1 MGYAKGKKMIPID
14 NTVIEE
20 ILPKKR
26 KVFNALI
33 LFAVSMGM
41 VGSIIGLISFY
52 FLVPFLILLLIL
64 IPGYKSLIETVVI
77 SSKGL
82 KYITI
87 FKKID
92 CDWNDIL
99 KMEVE
104 TSGQTGS
111 IWYHDGQED
120 SKTGSPYIEQCENHP
135 DKNAVR
141 QCDGCDKP
149 FCSECLRKNRL
160 GFYYCQQCFPALF
173 KNTPVPDIRKN
184 YTIHTS
190 KGTFSLKEN
199 SAWGWNALTL
209 KNAYD
214 KIISRAP
221 NAEIIQTEVV
231 GSIPKNRVENTY
243 GVVVTFLLIYGL
255 LIWGLEGGEWGWALL
270 LSFFLLFIL
279 IPGVNSLLETVV
291 ISSKG
296 IKYSEDFRKIECD
309 WKDLLQ
315 IDVETHKQRS
325 EQTGLVISSKI
336 NYIINTSKG
345 TFSLKESSAWGWN
358 ASNLKNAYKK
368 IICHVPNVVIIHK
381 EVVTTVSEG
390 K

>member
-1 MGYAKGKKMIPID
+1 MGYAKGKKMIPTD

-26 KVFNALI
+26 KVINALI
-33 LFAVSMGM
+33 LYAVSMGM

-77 SSKGL
+77 SSKGV

-111 IWYHDGQED
+111 
-120 SKTGSPYIEQCENHP
+120 
-135 DKNAVR
+135 
-141 QCDGCDKP
+141 
-149 FCSECLRKNRL
+149 
-160 GFYYCQQCFPALF
+160 
-173 KNTPVPDIRKN
+173 IRKN

-221 NAEIIQTEVV
+221 NAEIIQTKVV
-231 GSIPKNRVENTY
+231 ESIPKNREENTY

-255 LIWGLEGGEWGWALL
+255 GIWGLEGGEWGWALL

-296 IKYSEDFRKIECD
+296 IKYSEDFGKIECD
-309 WKDLLQ
+309 WKDVLK
-315 IDVETHKQRS
+315 IDVVTHKQRS
-325 EQTGLVISSKI
+325 EQTGLIISSKI
-336 NYIINTSKG
+336 DYVIHTSKG
-345 TFSLKESSAWGWN
+345 TFSLKENSAWGWN
-358 ASNLKNAYKK
+358 ASNLKNAYEK
-368 IICHVPNVVIIHK
+368 IIYHVPNVEIIHR
-381 EVVTTVSEG
+381 EIETTVSEG